1 MSRDSTLG
9 VASVTRS
16 HDDARDERPVTDDE
30 IARVERFLNKNRAY
44 HDELARFFTFA
55 IPEGA
60 RVLELGCATGR
71 LLASV
76 RPSLGVGIEID
87 EQKVR
92 VARAIHR
99 DRSELTFIH
108 ADVENPGA
116 RFDYDTLGTFDY
128 VILSDLLGMLSD
140 VQATLTLLRRVC
152 TSSTRL
158 VMNVHSNLYAPLLEA
173 AAALGQRE
181 PLVGDNWLSVDDLK
195 ALLRLSG
202 FEPVVV
208 TGRILLPKHVPLVSD
223 VANRVLAKLPV
234 LHYASWAWFIVARP
248 TPVARPLTGKDAP
261 SVSVVVPTLDEKGN
275 IEGAFARTEPM
286 GAWSELVFVDG
297 GSTDGTIEEIE
308 RCRVAYAAK
317 WPRVKVLR
325 QSKKGKGNAVREA
338 FDACEGE
345 ILMILDSDLTMPPED
360 LPKYYEAIATGKGE
374 VINGV
379 RLVYKMEDEA
389 MRFLNMIANHFF
401 GRLFTY
407 LLDQSVKDTLCGT
420 KVLWKRDY
428 DEIAAN
434 RAYFGDFDPF
444 GDFDLL
450 FGAARLHKKILD
462 LPIRYRARTYGD
474 IKISRFKH
482 GALLFAMSGVA
493 FQKLKLNT

>member
-1 MSRDSTLG
+1 MSKDVKS
-9 VASVTRS
+9 AMPPVTRT
-16 HDDARDERPVTDDE
+16 HDVSSSGPPMTKSEVAH
-30 IARVERFLNKNRAY
+30 VERYYTKNRGY
-44 HDELARFFTFA
+44 HDELERFYTFA
-55 IPEGA
+55 IPAGA

-76 RPSLGVGIEID
+76 RPAYGVGIDLDD
-87 EQKVR
+87 EKVR
-92 VARAIHR
+92 AARAIHQ
-99 DRSELTFIH
+99 DRKELTFIT

-116 RFDYDTLGTFDY
+116 VFDYDTLGAFDY
-128 VILSDLLGMLSD
+128 VILSDLLGMLRD
-140 VQATLTLLRRVC
+140 VQATLTLVRRVC
-152 TSSTRL
+152 SPSTRIVL
-158 VMNVHSNLYAPLLEA
+158 NVHSNIYAPILELA
-173 AAALGQRE
+173 AKLGQRE
-181 PLVGDNWLSVDDLK
+181 PLRGDNWLSVDDMK

-208 TGRILLPKHVPLVSD
+208 TGRILLPKHIPLVSD

-234 LHYASWAWFIVARP
+234 LHLASWAWFIVARP
-248 TPVARPLTGKDAP
+248 LPPKRDLTGKNAP
-261 SVSVVVPTLDEKGN
+261 SVSIVVPTLDEKGN

-286 GAWSELVFVDG
+286 GSWSELVFVDG
-297 GSTDGTIEEIE
+297 GSKDGTVEEIE
-308 RCRVAYAAK
+308 RCRVVFKDK

-338 FDACEGE
+338 FDACEGDV
-345 ILMILDSDLTMPPED
+345 LMILDSDLTMPPED
-360 LPKYYEAIATGKGE
+360 LPKYYEAIVTGKGE
-374 VINGV
+374 LINGV

-389 MRFLNMIANHFF
+389 MRFLNMLANHFF
-401 GRLFTY
+401 GRLFSY

-434 RAYFGDFDPF
+434 REYFGDFDPF

-493 FQKLKLNT
+493 FRKLKLNT